1 MTAADYKVLLG
12 DDDPAMLRLLSRWL
26 ERAGYPT
33 RTAADGQE
41 ALEAVELECP
51 DFVITDWEMP
61 RINGLELC
69 RRVREMALPHY
80 VYILFLTAKTTPAEM
95 IAGWKSAPT
104 SSSANRYPKASC
116 WRGCGRVRAC
126 WNWNAA

>member
-1 MTAADYKVLLG
+1 MRPAGESMTAADYKVLLG

-41 ALEAVELECP
+41 ALEAIERECP
-51 DFVITDWEMP
+51 DFIITDWEMP

-80 VYILFLTAKTTPAEM
+80 VYILFLTAKTTPAEI
-95 IAGWKSAPT
+95 IAAT
-104 SSSANRYPKASC
+104 RNR
-116 WRGCGRVRAC
+116 GR
-126 WNWNAA
+126 